1 LVHITSTSQERSS
14 KGPYSTASL
23 EEGRKLMS
31 GRDKYYESLTQN
43 DMEYRMLKTGVTLDE
58 FRRFAVDQVLEFT
71 KDEITILNNAM
82 DLMERLIDERGITL
96 SCGKVVFVKTTMK
109 EEGGALA
116 YTHGNEIYLGEQI
129 LQDKPLEIVKTVSH
143 ELWHVIS
150 ASNSDLRQKM
160 YYLIGFKIRDREFD
174 IPDRIRELFI
184 TNPDVPRHDAY
195 ATFNLGGTKF

>member
-82 DLMERLIDERGITL
+82 DLMERLID
-96 SCGKVVFVKTTMK
+96 
-109 EEGGALA
+109 
-116 YTHGNEIYLGEQI
+116 
-129 LQDKPLEIVKTVSH
+129 
-143 ELWHVIS
+143 
-150 ASNSDLRQKM
+150 
-160 YYLIGFKIRDREFD
+160 
-174 IPDRIRELFI
+174 
-184 TNPDVPRHDAY
+184 
-195 ATFNLGGTKF
+195 